1 MEIVKPG
8 LSTGNKIIDQQ
19 HQEILT
25 LAREAMSHFDESRGG
40 NSSEFHTLLNTLAT
54 LAARHFQ
61 TEEAL
66 LRLNACPTLKEH
78 QEEHAAFNERILDLL
93 MKAMAGNLDR
103 SGLLSVMEDWT
114 THHLLVSDAACC
126 QYMQDRK
133 RGGDAIPSGTSSN
146 SVPAQ

>member
-1 MEIVKPG
+1 MEIVRPG
-8 LSTGNKIIDQQ
+8 LITGNRVIDQQ

-25 LAREAMSHFDESRGG
+25 LAREAMSCFDESRGG
-40 NSSEFHTLLNTLAT
+40 NSSEFHALLNHLTT

-66 LRLNACPTLKEH
+66 LRMNACPTLREH

-103 SGLLSVMEDWT
+103 HGLLSVMEDWT
-114 THHLLVSDAACC
+114 TNHLLVSDAACC
-126 QYMQDRK
+126 QYMQERK
-133 RGGDAIPSGTSSN
+133 RSGNGIRPGNASTHLE
-146 SVPAQ
+146 